1 MCKHSDTNT
10 VCDCHRSHSNRWPLQ
25 RKPDAQSDVEHVPQA
40 VRDAWAV
47 SDARKRPVDRAH
59 VDADYAQYRADIH
72 AKARRHHPDALRAD
86 LAAEQ
91 QHTDR
96 YVTAALGVPDE
107 ATVTGPKHVSSDY
120 WRDRLAELYA
130 VRECQCGDVDSHRS
144 RDGFPNSRP
153 GKHRY

>member
-25 RKPDAQSDVEHVPQA
+25 RKPYPQSDVEHVPQA

-47 SDARKRPVDRAH
+47 SDARKRAVDRAN
-59 VDADYAQYRADIH
+59 I
-72 AKARRHHPDALRAD
+72 DALRAD

-91 QHTDR
+91 PHTDR

-107 ATVTGPKHVSSDY
+107 ATVTSPKHASSDY

-153 GKHRY
+153 GKHRC

>member
-25 RKPDAQSDVEHVPQA
+25 RNTYVTGDVHPNDAHGSGIYSSNPDRDTNGKFIRVPQS
-40 VRDAWAV
+40 VRAAF
-47 SDARKRPVDRAH
+47 
-59 VDADYAQYRADIH
+59 
-72 AKARRHHPDALRAD
+72 ARRDALRAD

-107 ATVTGPKHVSSDY
+107 ATVVGPKHAGSDY

-153 GKHRY
+153 GKHRH